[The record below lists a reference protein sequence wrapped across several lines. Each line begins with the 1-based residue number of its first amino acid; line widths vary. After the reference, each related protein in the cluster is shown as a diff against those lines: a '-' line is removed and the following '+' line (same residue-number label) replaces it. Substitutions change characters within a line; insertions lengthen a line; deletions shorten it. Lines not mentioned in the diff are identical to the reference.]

1 MGEAWKTMSDQQPTR
16 TTDVRLVLRCQLGEQ
31 DAWREL
37 VETWNPKLIGFFNR
51 MTNDPGKSDDL
62 LQATW
67 LRIVRTLTRLDQPDR
82 FAPWAYRIA
91 RNTLTDHLRKQ
102 YRSAPTIAGEADPE
116 QIEPDAVL
124 ESWIDRDDM
133 SFAIQQLHPVDREVI
148 TLHYF
153 EHLTVTEVANVC
165 DLPVGTIKS
174 RLIRARQQLRHLL

>member
-1 MGEAWKTMSDQQPTR
+1 MSNQQPTR
-16 TTDVRLVLRCQLGEQ
+16 PTDVRLVLRCQLGEQ

-37 VETWNPKLIGFFNR
+37 VEIWNPKLIGFFNR
-51 MTNDPGKSDDL
+51 MTNDPGKNDDL

-67 LRIVRTLTRLDQPDR
+67 LRIVRTLTRLDRPDR

-102 YRSAPTIAGEADPE
+102 YRSVPTTVSEADPKQSE
-116 QIEPDAVL
+116 HDAVL
-124 ESWIDRDDM
+124 ESWIACDEI

-153 EHLTVTEVANVC
+153 EHLTVTEVADVC

-174 RLIRARQQLRHLL
+174 RLIRARLQLRHLLEKDKTQ